1 MIIKPIRSDS
11 DYRSALQRVDELM
24 DAVPGI
30 PEGEELDVLAT
41 LVEAYEERHVPIES
55 PDPVEFIKNVLLFR
69 GESQVDLARLL
80 GSRPRASEILNRKR
94 KLTLGQVR
102 QIAVGWQVPADP
114 LVRDY
119 DLDQ

>member
-24 DAVPGI
+24 DAVPGT